1 VKTVSP
7 EILQMV
13 LEAELV
19 YPGQTQPTGC
29 SGLSIDTRSLVP
41 GEIFFAIPGTTH
53 DGHDYVVAAFKRG
66 ASAAVIN
73 RSQRERFADGQPGLL
88 IVVDDTHKALIEMAR
103 YLRRASP
110 AAFAGIT
117 GSNGKTTTKE
127 MLYAIMS
134 VRHRTYRSPG
144 NLNNLFGAP
153 IALGRMPQ
161 NVQYAIFE
169 MGISYPGEMTKLAGI
184 IQPEIAVM
192 TNIGPAHLET
202 LKTVD
207 QIVQAKFELID
218 QLPAEAVI
226 VLNGDD
232 PRLVAEAHRRKL
244 SFTAFGVDVDCP
256 FRARDIRLT
265 LDRRI
270 SFTVSGQV
278 IELPVLGRA
287 NVYNALAAVAAAS
300 TWGARPEDWA
310 AGLAAFEPAAMRLT
324 LEHYRGLDLLIDCY
338 NANPESVKE
347 ALRTLQGFTVVGRKI
362 AVLGDML
369 ELGDMSDALHV
380 EIGRTAA
387 TAGIDFLLCLGPHS
401 AATVDGARTAGMKP
415 ETIRHYATHQELL
428 EALVGLVR
436 PGDMVLFKGSRGME
450 LEKIVTGL
458 KGSAFAGN

>member
-1 VKTVSP
+1 MSA
-7 EILQMV
+7 EILQTV

-19 YPGQTQPTGC
+19 SPGKALPSGGT
-29 SGLSIDTRSLVP
+29 GLSIDTRSLLP

-53 DGHDYVVAAFKRG
+53 DGHDYVEAAFRRG
-66 ASAAVIN
+66 AAAAVIN
-73 RSQRERFADGQPGLL
+73 RSQKARFAANSPGLL
-88 IVVDDTHKALIEMAR
+88 IVVEDTHKALLEMAR
-103 YLRRASP
+103 YLRRDSR

-127 MLYAIMS
+127 MLYAVMS
-134 VRHRTYRSPG
+134 VRHRAYRSPG

-169 MGISYPGEMTKLAGI
+169 MGISYPGEMTRLAGI

-218 QLPAEAVI
+218 HLPAGAAI
-226 VLNGDD
+226 VLNSDD
-232 PRLVAEAHRRKL
+232 PRLVAEARRRNL
-244 SFTAFGVDVDCP
+244 AFTAFGVDADCP
-256 FRARDIRLT
+256 FRAKDIRLT

-270 SFTVSGQV
+270 SFTVSDQV

-300 TWGARPEDWA
+300 VWGVRPEDWA
-310 AGLAAFEPAAMRLT
+310 VGLAAFEPAAMRLT

-347 ALRTLQGFTVVGRKI
+347 ALRTLQGFAVAGRKI

-369 ELGDMSDALHV
+369 ELGDLSDALHV

-387 TAGIDFLLCLGPHS
+387 AAGIDFLLCLGPHS
-401 AATVDGARTAGMKP
+401 AATVDGARAAGMKP
-415 ETIRHYATHQELL
+415 DMSRHYATHQELL
-428 EALVGLVR
+428 EALAALVR

-450 LEKIVTGL
+450 LEKIVVGL

>member
-1 VKTVSP
+1 MSA
-7 EILQMV
+7 EILQTI

-19 YPGQTQPTGC
+19 SPGPNPLSGGA
-29 SGLSIDTRSLVP
+29 GLSIDTRSLLP

-53 DGHDYVVAAFKRG
+53 DGHDYVEAAFRRG
-66 ASAAVIN
+66 AAAAVIN
-73 RSQRERFADGQPGLL
+73 RSQKARFADNCPGLL
-88 IVVDDTHKALIEMAR
+88 IVVEDTHAALLAMAR
-103 YLRRASP
+103 YLRRDSQAS
-110 AAFAGIT
+110 FAGIT

-127 MLYAIMS
+127 MLYAVMS
-134 VRHRTYRSPG
+134 VRHRAYRSPG

-184 IQPEIAVM
+184 IRPEIAVM

-202 LKTVD
+202 LKTID

-218 QLPAEAVI
+218 HLPAGATI

-232 PRLVAEAHRRKL
+232 PRLIAEARRRNL
-244 SFTAFGVDVDCP
+244 AFTAFGIDTDCL
-256 FRARDIRLT
+256 FRAKDIRLT

-300 TWGARPEDWA
+300 VWGARPEDWA

-369 ELGDMSDALHV
+369 ELGDLSDALHV

-401 AATVDGARTAGMKP
+401 TATVDGARAAGMKP
-415 ETIRHYATHQELL
+415 ETIRHYATHQALL
-428 EALVGLVR
+428 EALAALVR

-450 LEKIVTGL
+450 LEKIVVGL